1 MASHCLREDF
11 GAHGTCTPGFRRGP
25 GALKNKFCVE
35 CRSNGIL
42 IEANRLMLQ
51 TSHAPR
57 GLFTNSNGRSVW
69 TNWRTDR
76 GKVVQFRVICNNQKV
91 AGSGSHPV
99 ILFREPLYE
108 ATAQLGFEPDWLKPV
123 PTRLVKN
130 GYVVASV
137 AHATLILRKPGAK
150 VRNDLVHAEVLR
162 EPEERYLT
170 AWSYESNHSGLL
182 NDSDDRDRKLS
193 FDRQALAH
201 TEADNTRLCDGYVT
215 GVPPPP
221 SGPPPG
227 AAFGVPPPPPQGQPL
242 SMGGSQG
249 DSRPQNLPHSA
260 SAFSALALHFTRTIH
275 VHAHLVSHFLVCL
288 PRSLANKSDLE
299 QLHKDEKANPRAA
312 PRSNRRRHW
321 ALSPWVSARFEPA
334 WLNARFDP
342 TLGVLSC
349 RAVHRAAARVTHVS
363 ISPVPPHP
371 TPPHRLWGRYTIE
384 RSPHV
389 ELIRVAHVGSVA
401 HNWDGPHT

>member
-1 MASHCLREDF
+1 MNTNSLTRDCLRVS
-11 GAHGTCTPGFRRGP
+11 AATPLHHPAACAR
-25 GALKNKFCVE
+25 
-35 CRSNGIL
+35 
-42 IEANRLMLQ
+42 
-51 TSHAPR
+51 
-57 GLFTNSNGRSVW
+57 
-69 TNWRTDR
+69 
-76 GKVVQFRVICNNQKV
+76 
-91 AGSGSHPV
+91 AGSFFGC
-99 ILFREPLYE
+99 
-108 ATAQLGFEPDWLKPV
+108 FERQAAAKQP
-123 PTRLVKN
+123 
-130 GYVVASV
+130 S
-137 AHATLILRKPGAK
+137 IGAI
-150 VRNDLVHAEVLR
+150 
-162 EPEERYLT
+162 
-170 AWSYESNHSGLL
+170 
-182 NDSDDRDRKLS
+182 
-193 FDRQALAH
+193 DRQALAH

-260 SAFSALALHFTRTIH
+260 SAFSALALNCTRTIH

-299 QLHKDEKANPRAA
+299 QLHKDQKANPRAA

-321 ALSPWVSARFEPA
+321 ALSPLASARFEPA

-371 TPPHRLWGRYTIE
+371 TPPHRLWGRYTIG
-384 RSPHV
+384 RRP
-389 ELIRVAHVGSVA
+389 AC
-401 HNWDGPHT
+401 